1 MNNTFKTF
9 VLLAALGGLFIV
21 GGGAIAGTGGL
32 IIGLVI
38 ALVMIGGSY
47 WKSDTLAIKSAR
59 AVAVTPQQ
67 APEFYQIME
76 ELTAKANMPMPK
88 LYIAPN
94 PQPNAF
100 ATGRNP
106 DNAAVAV
113 TQGLLQAMEWD
124 EIRGVLA
131 HELAHVQNRDILI
144 GSVAATI
151 ATAISFVATIARFG
165 SMFGG
170 GGDRRGENPLVYMA
184 MLFVAPMAA
193 AVIQGAVSRS
203 REFEADASAAQLLGS
218 GEPLARALE
227 KLDAFAGRVPA
238 QNVSQVQASH
248 YIINPLKADARGRGG
263 LSGFSKMFSTHPPTE
278 ERIARLRGGDWA

>member
-9 VLLAALGGLFIV
+9 VLLAALGGLFVV
-21 GGGAIAGTGGL
+21 GGGAIAGTSGL
-32 IIGLVI
+32 VIGLVI

-47 WKSDTLAIKSAR
+47 WKSDTLAIKSAK
-59 AVAVTPQQ
+59 AVPVTPAQ
-67 APEFYQIME
+67 APEYYQIME

-88 LYIAPN
+88 LYVTPSQ
-94 PQPNAF
+94 QPNAF

-106 DNAAVAV
+106 DNAAVAI
-113 TQGLLQAMEWD
+113 TQGLMQAMEWP

-170 GGDRRGENPLVYMA
+170 GNRRGENPLVYMA
-184 MLFVAPMAA
+184 MILVAPLAA
-193 AVIQGAVSRS
+193 GVIQGAVSRS
-203 REFEADASAAQLLGS
+203 REFEADASAAKLIGD

-227 KLDAFAGRVPA
+227 KLDAYAGRIPA
-238 QNVSQVQASH
+238 NVSQAQASH

-263 LSGFSKMFSTHPPTE
+263 LSGLSKMFSTHPPTE
-278 ERIARLRGGDWA
+278 ERIARLRRGDW